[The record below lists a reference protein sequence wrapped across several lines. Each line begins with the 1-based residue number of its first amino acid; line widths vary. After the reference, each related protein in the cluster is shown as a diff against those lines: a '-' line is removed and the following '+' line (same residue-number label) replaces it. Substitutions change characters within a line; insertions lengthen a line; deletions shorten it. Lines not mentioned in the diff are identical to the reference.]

1 MYKLVI
7 QIETATD
14 GPVFDETWPQFLHLA
29 ESMPALRREATCRV
43 ETVLYGEYPVTLIH
57 ELYFDTLEEAHKAMA
72 SPQGRAAGK
81 LLQEVTQGRMTL
93 FFADHKQDDIENIQ
107 KYRTTE

>member
-7 QIETATD
+7 LIESVIDWSA
-14 GPVFDETWPQFLHLA
+14 FDEAWPQFLHLV

-43 ETVLYGEYPVTLIH
+43 DAVLYGEYPVAFIH
-57 ELYFDTLEEAHKAMA
+57 ELYFDTLEDAHKAMA

-81 LLQEVTQGRMTL
+81 LLQEVTRGRMTL
-93 FFADHKQDDIENIQ
+93 FFSDHKQDDIENIQ
-107 KYRTTE
+107 KFKTTE